1 MELVMTNVIQLDPE
15 KRAIEASLRPAGLEV
30 AQAAVKA
37 LAKKL
42 AVMPSIEDP
51 QAFKKTM
58 AEFLAPYPADVL
70 LAAVN
75 EAIARV
81 ERSPDGRVRVLGF
94 DCMPSTRQM
103 VEICERLIAPRRAEL
118 RALKWAED
126 YERRAAAERAA
137 KQAKWEQLQAER
149 ERDAQ
154 AQRKRQEARIMWL
167 QGVERRARERF
178 GDAGPLPGD
187 VELADSIVGWVR
199 RGYESSWLNALNDGE
214 EWAAKFCRLMALAAR
229 IRDAVLAG
237 RARWDVGLAL
247 AKKLT
252 TDEAEVRRLIDEIE
266 RRPGGTGEMLTE
278 SFWVELW
285 RVHRACGCDVPAD
298 VVFPEDQAAAL
309 KRLDLSALAQE
320 RAVIDRQTE
329 QEWAAKRA
337 ARRIVAAPPE
347 PAQET
352 AGPPEPG
359 NEEQ

>member
-94 DCMPSTRQM
+94 DCMPSIREM

-118 RALKWAED
+118 RALESAED

-137 KQAKWEQLQAER
+137 KQAEWEQLQAER
-149 ERDAQ
+149 ERW
-154 AQRKRQEARIMWL
+154 RESKIRWL
-167 QGVERRARERF
+167 QGVEDRARRRF
-178 GDAGPLPGD
+178 GDAGPLEGD
-187 VELADSIVGWVR
+187 VALADSIVGWVR
-199 RGYESSWLNALNDGE
+199 RGYETSWLNALNNGE
-214 EWAAKFCRLMALAAR
+214 EWAAQFCRLMALAAR
-229 IRDAVLAG
+229 IRGAVLEG
-237 RARWDVGLAL
+237 RLRWDEGLAL

-252 TDEAEVRRLIDEIE
+252 VDEAEVRRLIEAIE
-266 RRPGGTGEMLTE
+266 RRHGGTGEQPTNE
-278 SFWVELW
+278 FFRSLW

-309 KRLDLSALAQE
+309 QRIDLTALADA
-320 RAVIDRQTE
+320 RAVIDRQTA
-329 QEWAAKRA
+329 QEWAVKRA
-337 ARRIVAAPPE
+337 SKGMVAAPPE

-359 NEEQ
+359 KEEQ